1 MPLTFDKKCAPGS
14 VLFYTGYGTKALIYE
29 STNILGIDTVEGVKC
44 VRVNSMRTEKNEFTA
59 TWVAQDMSGNVYYL
73 KYWDGEDPGPVVL
86 GKKGLLS

>member
-44 VRVNSMRTEKNEFTA
+44 VRVNSMRTEK
-59 TWVAQDMSGNVYYL
+59 
-73 KYWDGEDPGPVVL
+73 K
-86 GKKGLLS
+86 